1 MCSDNYVKAENF
13 IRSGDEHYSKASYK
27 MALNDYKQA
36 EELCPDKDIYK
47 YKTGKSLLA
56 LGKIKEAYVYISSAL
71 LLNQQNSE
79 YNNGLAYVFYLM
91 GDIEKACELA
101 TIAVNLSPQNSLF
114 MHNLCTI
121 NMELLNRQKDI
132 TSDDIDI
139 IALEYERTGIKD
151 LDVITVSENF
161 SRLAMLFFKK
171 GCLEKSMI
179 WFRRALELNKKNPEF
194 YINTGAVYLL
204 EGNYEEAKGEFKKAL
219 ALKFDFIAA
228 HRGLA
233 LCYEKEEQIA
243 MAILE
248 YEKLLKI
255 KPSDKHS
262 RSSLDRIYYS
272 LKIKNMTLS
281 FLNLG
286 RIYLGEGELEKAL
299 YEFQNIINIG
309 GEIFELIPELNLL
322 GELMIIRGKYGEAL
336 NIYEK
341 SASLLNKLYG
351 KLKEKYMKSEEVA
364 ESYRFFSLVKADT
377 ERIHCYR
384 MLRKIYYEKNLFN
397 MAEYWEFHL
406 KKSICDVNTH
416 LTFYGL
422 SHGEQLLSEIEQSIK
437 LFSDNSDCLLSFANC
452 LYETGK
458 YKEACEIY
466 GDILVINS
474 FEVIKNKEKLYFSL
488 VKCQDMHRFKEMCL
502 KTIKMKPQDGGCY
515 FLLGEILLKEDRLT
529 EAIRAYENSYRLS
542 GRKMFLKAL
551 ANAYG
556 LHGIALYKKGYL
568 VEGEPL
574 LQIASRHGDKT
585 IINKSVVTL
594 GIIYYRWN
602 NLEKAR
608 EFFLRMSDNIT
619 ACRYL
624 GMIWEKLLCRNEA
637 EVYNRKFLSELDKS
651 SYKSIFY
658 RENLSDVDYHLKDV
672 DTLIE
677 EYERA
682 IELVPDNSSYYRIL
696 TDIYDEIQMLDELS
710 NKFYRKL
717 PENRLYAVI
726 FIHTGNKYLKNK
738 LLQKAGYEY
747 EKSLQAGLMTEELA
761 LAINELALKYYEE
774 GNIDKA
780 IGNFNRAIE
789 IYRDCSDAYYNL
801 GNIFL
806 KKGNIEQ
813 AIQYFIEAVTN
824 EKNNQKKSKFLNTL
838 GVTYLKSGDF
848 KSAFT
853 EFRKAAEVNP
863 SCEKQD
869 ICSSDNNTVP
879 DKVTMLKTLEG
890 EPNYYMAIKCLRDAY
905 KGNMDME
912 KYCNQKIIGFL
923 KTKLSDKMFIDTI
936 SIPEELEDLLAE
948 YEKNMALSR
957 EDGKY
962 FKRLG
967 RLYLKEGKLD
977 KALPAIQRATV
988 LNPEFA
994 YLYIELSNEYFEAN
1008 RLEEARL
1015 AADKAIEIGM
1025 KTLDLASVCIK
1036 IGNKFSL
1043 SSDWD
1048 GANIEYERAWNM
1060 DCRNKELAMKIN
1072 KIGVEFSSLG
1082 RLDEAIENFKK
1093 SIIILPDNFIF
1104 HKNLGTIY
1112 QRKGMIK
1119 EAIKSF
1125 EQALSIEADDIKVM
1139 EKLKNA
1145 YQEGG
1150 YLTDGIKILEK
1161 LLKVR
1166 PDDVNYIFSSGRMY
1180 QELGKYK
1187 IAIEYYRKTIEKKP
1201 DWHSP
1206 YVWLAFIYL
1215 DQNRYTEGRKNLEIA
1230 LKLHSKSP
1238 KSLLGMAR
1246 IHFLYGELNLSEEF
1260 YNKAIEIY
1268 DEETRK
1274 KDVSSETYI
1283 NFGDLYFYKMDI
1295 DMAIDKYK
1303 KALEIKEE
1311 YATAMLRLGKSLI
1324 VKGEI
1329 GDAELQLTSLSVYNA
1344 EFPEL
1349 YLYLGD
1355 IYRMKGLLKDSV
1367 EYYRKVIRLNP
1378 DWVYR
1383 AYENLG
1389 DLYREINE
1397 ENLSIKCYNRAEEL
1411 KPGNLSAG
1419 SISLSS
1425 MDIKT
1430 FIQTIEKDLK
1440 R

>member
-36 EELCPDKDIYK
+36 DELCPDKDTYK
-47 YKTGKSLLA
+47 YKTGKTFLA
-56 LGKIKEAYVYISSAL
+56 LGKIKEASVYFSSAL
-71 LLNQQNSE
+71 LLNHQNAE
-79 YNNGLAYVFYLM
+79 YNNGLAYIFYIT
-91 GDIEKACELA
+91 GDMEKAREYA
-101 TIAVNLSPQNSLF
+101 SIAVNLSPQNSLF

-121 NMELLNRQKDI
+121 KMELLSKQKDTI
-132 TSDDIDI
+132 PDDIDT
-139 IALEYERTGIKD
+139 IALDYEKAGIKD

-161 SRLAMLFFKK
+161 ARLAMLFFRK
-171 GCLEKSMI
+171 GCLEKSMT
-179 WFRRALELNKKNPEF
+179 WFRKALELNKQNPEF
-194 YINTGAVYLL
+194 YVNTGAVYLL
-204 EGNYEEAKGEFKKAL
+204 EGNYEEAKVEFKKAL
-219 ALKFDFIAA
+219 ELNSDFIAA

-233 LCYEKEEQIA
+233 LCYDKEEQVA

-351 KLKEKYMKSEEVA
+351 KLKEKYMKSGEFA
-364 ESYRFFSLVKADT
+364 ESYRLFSLVKADT

-384 MLRKIYYEKNLFN
+384 MVRTIYYEKNLFN
-397 MAEYWEFHL
+397 MAEYWEYHL
-406 KKSICDVNTH
+406 KKAICDINTN

-422 SHGEQLLSEIEQSIK
+422 SQKEELLSEIEQSIK
-437 LFSDNSDCLLSFANC
+437 IFSDEPDCLLSFANC

-458 YKEACEIY
+458 YKEACQIY

-474 FEVIKNKEKLYFSL
+474 SEVIKNKEKLYVSL
-488 VKCQDMHRFKEMCL
+488 AKCQDMNGFKEKCL
-502 KTIKMKPQDGGCY
+502 KTIELKPRDGGCY
-515 FLLGEILLKEDRLT
+515 FLLGEILLKEGRII
-529 EAIRAYENSYRLS
+529 ESIRAYEYSYRLS

-551 ANAYG
+551 AGAYG
-556 LHGIALYKKGYL
+556 LHGLDLYKKGYL
-568 VEGEPL
+568 IEGEPL
-574 LQIASRHGDKT
+574 LQIASRYGDKN
-585 IINKSVVTL
+585 IVNKSMVTL

-608 EFFLRMSDNIT
+608 EFFLHFSDNLT
-619 ACRYL
+619 CSMYL
-624 GMIWEKLLCRNEA
+624 GIIYEKLSCYDEA
-637 EVYNRKFLSELDKS
+637 AFYNRKFLAELNKNPYCPVRGSLS
-651 SYKSIFY
+651 SACYP
-658 RENLSDVDYHLKDV
+658 LKEIDAV
-672 DTLIE
+672 IE

-682 IELVPDNSSYYRIL
+682 IELEPDNRSYYKIL
-696 TDIYDEIQMLDELS
+696 TEIYDDMQRLDELS

-717 PENRLYAVI
+717 PGNLLYGVI
-726 FIHTGNKYLKNK
+726 FIHTGQIYCKNK
-738 LLQKAGYEY
+738 LLQKAEHEY

-761 LAINELALKYYEE
+761 LAVNELGMKYYEE
-774 GNIDKA
+774 GNIDRA
-780 IGNFNRAIE
+780 IERFNRAIE
-789 IYRDCSDAYYNL
+789 IYKYCSDAYYNL

-806 KKGNIEQ
+806 RKGSIEQ
-813 AIQYFIEAVTN
+813 AITCFIESVEN
-824 EKNNQKKSKFLNTL
+824 EKNNQKRSKFLNTL
-838 GVTYLKSGDF
+838 GFTYLKSGDF

-853 EFRKAAEVNP
+853 QFKKAVEVNP
-863 SCEKQD
+863 SCEKHD
-869 ICSSDNNTVP
+869 MFLDDNRALS
-879 DKVTMLKTLEG
+879 DKVTMLKALEG
-890 EPNYYMAIKCLRDAY
+890 DPNYYMAIKCLRDAY

-912 KYCNQKIIGFL
+912 KYCNLQITRFL

-936 SIPEELEDLLAE
+936 SIPEELEDLLTE
-948 YEKNMALSR
+948 YEKNMTLSR

-962 FKRLG
+962 FKKLG
-967 RLYLKEGKLD
+967 RLYLKEGKPD
-977 KALPAIQRATV
+977 KALLAIQKATA

-1008 RLEEARL
+1008 RVEEARL
-1015 AADKAIEIGM
+1015 AADKAIEVGM

-1036 IGNKFSL
+1036 IGNKLSL

-1048 GANIEYERAWNM
+1048 GANSEYERAWNM

-1072 KIGVEFSSLG
+1072 KIGVEFSSIG

-1125 EQALSIEADDIKVM
+1125 EQALSIEEDDIKVM

-1145 YQEGG
+1145 CLEGG
-1150 YLTDGIKILEK
+1150 YLINGIKILEK
-1161 LLKVR
+1161 LLKFR
-1166 PDDVNYIFSSGRMY
+1166 PDDFNYIFSSGRMY

-1206 YVWLAFIYL
+1206 YAWLAFIYL
-1215 DQNRYTEGRKNLEIA
+1215 DQNKYGEGRKNLEIA
-1230 LKLHSKSP
+1230 LKLHPKSP

-1260 YNKAIEIY
+1260 YSKAIEIY

-1311 YATAMLRLGKSLI
+1311 CPSAMLRLGKSLI

-1329 GDAELQLTSLSVYNA
+1329 CEAELQLNSLAGHNV

-1355 IYRMKGLLKDSV
+1355 IYRMKGLLKDSI

-1389 DLYREINE
+1389 DLYREMNE
-1397 ENLSIKCYNRAEEL
+1397 ENLSIKCYHKTEEF
-1411 KPGNLSAG
+1411 KFGNLPVNSVT
-1419 SISLSS
+1419 LSS